1 MKADDRDQGERAQ
14 RVRAGVTGLAAVL
27 VIAGLA
33 GAIFNSASEEQPV
46 GPTGSS
52 DAETV
57 AVITGNTATAIEATP
72 NEPLAELGV
81 APATTNESAAAAP
94 E

>member
-1 MKADDRDQGERAQ
+1 MAMKAADRDQGERVQ

-33 GAIFNSASEEQPV
+33 GAIFNSASEERPV
-46 GPTGSS
+46 GPTGTT
-52 DAETV
+52 DAEAV
-57 AVITGNTATAIEATP
+57 ATITGNTATAVET

-81 APATTNESAAAAP
+81 APATTNESAVAQP
-94 E
+94 Q

>member
-1 MKADDRDQGERAQ
+1 MKAADRDQGERVQ

-33 GAIFNSASEEQPV
+33 GAIFNSASEERPV
-46 GPTGSS
+46 GPTGTT
-52 DAETV
+52 DAEAV
-57 AVITGNTATAIEATP
+57 ASITGNTATAIET

-81 APATTNESAAAAP
+81 APATINESAVAKP
-94 E
+94 Q

>member
-1 MKADDRDQGERAQ
+1 MAMKAADRDQGERVQ

-33 GAIFNSASEEQPV
+33 GAIFNSASEERPV
-46 GPTGSS
+46 GPTGTT
-52 DAETV
+52 DAEAV
-57 AVITGNTATAIEATP
+57 ASITGNTATAIET

-81 APATTNESAAAAP
+81 APATINESAVAKP
-94 E
+94 Q

>member
-1 MKADDRDQGERAQ
+1 MKAADRDQGERVQ

-33 GAIFNSASEEQPV
+33 GAIFNSASEERPV
-46 GPTGSS
+46 GPTGTK
-52 DAETV
+52 DAEAV
-57 AVITGNTATAIEATP
+57 ATITGNTATAVET

-81 APATTNESAAAAP
+81 APATTNESAVVKP
-94 E
+94 Q

>member
-1 MKADDRDQGERAQ
+1 MKAADRDQGERVQ

-33 GAIFNSASEEQPV
+33 GAIFNSASEERPV
-46 GPTGSS
+46 GPTGTT
-52 DAETV
+52 DAEAV
-57 AVITGNTATAIEATP
+57 ATITGNTATAVET

-81 APATTNESAAAAP
+81 APATTNESAVAKP
-94 E
+94 R

>member
-1 MKADDRDQGERAQ
+1 MKAADRDQGERVQ

-33 GAIFNSASEEQPV
+33 GAIFNSASEERPV
-46 GPTGSS
+46 GPTGTA
-52 DAETV
+52 DAQV
-57 AVITGNTATAIEATP
+57 AAAITGNTATAVET

-81 APATTNESAAAAP
+81 APATANESAVAKP
-94 E
+94 Q

>member
-1 MKADDRDQGERAQ
+1 MKAADRDQGERVQ

-33 GAIFNSASEEQPV
+33 GAIFNSASEERPV
-46 GPTGSS
+46 GPAGTT
-52 DAETV
+52 DAEAV
-57 AVITGNTATAIEATP
+57 AAITGNTATAIEATP

-81 APATTNESAAAAP
+81 APATTNESAVAAP
-94 E
+94 Q

>member
-1 MKADDRDQGERAQ
+1 MAMKAADRDQSERVQ

-33 GAIFNSASEEQPV
+33 GAIFNSASEERPV
-46 GPTGSS
+46 GPTGTT
-52 DAETV
+52 DAEAV
-57 AVITGNTATAIEATP
+57 ATITGNTATAIET

-81 APATTNESAAAAP
+81 APATINESAVAKP
-94 E
+94 Q

>member
-1 MKADDRDQGERAQ
+1 MKAVDRDQGERVQ

-33 GAIFNSASEEQPV
+33 GAIFNSASEERPV
-46 GPTGSS
+46 GPTGTA
-52 DAETV
+52 DAQV
-57 AVITGNTATAIEATP
+57 AATITGNTATAIESSP

-81 APATTNESAAAAP
+81 APATTNESAVAAP

>member
-1 MKADDRDQGERAQ
+1 MKAADRDQGERVQ

-33 GAIFNSASEEQPV
+33 GAIFNSASEERPV
-46 GPTGSS
+46 GPSGST
-52 DAETV
+52 DAQAV
-57 AVITGNTATAIEATP
+57 ASITGNTATAIDSSP

-81 APATTNESAAAAP
+81 APATANESAVAP
-94 E
+94 AK

>member
-1 MKADDRDQGERAQ
+1 MKAADRDQGERVQ

-33 GAIFNSASEEQPV
+33 GAIFNSASEERPV
-46 GPTGSS
+46 GPTGTT
-52 DAETV
+52 DAEAV
-57 AVITGNTATAIEATP
+57 ATITGNTATAVET

-81 APATTNESAAAAP
+81 APATTNESAVVAP
-94 E
+94 K

>member
-1 MKADDRDQGERAQ
+1 MKAADRDQSERVQ

-33 GAIFNSASEEQPV
+33 GAIFNSASEERPV
-46 GPTGSS
+46 GPTGTT
-52 DAETV
+52 DAEAV
-57 AVITGNTATAIEATP
+57 ATITGNTATAIET

-81 APATTNESAAAAP
+81 APATINESAVAKP
-94 E
+94 Q